1 MYYGT
6 YLRIPGTDDFSSA
19 EFIGESDHEASEGFV
34 AVEASIV
41 SSYPP
46 IVRRR
51 RSSRFRF
58 RFRGEESRN
67 LTLFGRGSCHESQGA
82 EAVDAA
88 AVTQKD
94 KEVVSSPLATSSC
107 QHTSLDRIQ
116 SLLLLLHPRTRN
128 ATSFHSRLYFE
139 GRKLGGP
146 ARKIPRAWAQP
157 IHGIDWVV
165 GARALFDFEL
175 HVLPSLLSYLLLV
188 LTNRNSS

>member
-1 MYYGT
+1 MIIINNNNRQQNLHILYLICLWQRGKVWEKEGMYYGT

-67 LTLFGRGSCHESQGA
+67 LTLFGRGSCHQSQGA

-94 KEVVSSPLATSSC
+94 KDVVSSPLATSSC
-107 QHTSLDRIQ
+107 
-116 SLLLLLHPRTRN
+116 
-128 ATSFHSRLYFE
+128 HSIVYNLFFSYSIR
-139 GRKLGGP
+139 
-146 ARKIPRAWAQP
+146 ARET
-157 IHGIDWVV
+157 
-165 GARALFDFEL
+165 L
-175 HVLPSLLSYLLLV
+175 LPSTLDSISRGVNWAARQEKYPGRGHSPFTA
-188 LTNRNSS
+188 LTG